1 MDLAAKLNEFAH
13 TPDRLSATVDLNSA
27 IDQVVTLS
35 QRFARLKRVRLEAI
49 PRERNSFI
57 VTDPLAFLILL
68 FQSIEIVM
76 NAAGENTVLRVESA
90 AESKTQIMISAD
102 QAKAERGNPPIPINL
117 SDSAP
122 WDEIHQLASELN
134 MSVNVGGPP
143 PWLSLTN
150 NADEPPQS

>member
-1 MDLAAKLNEFAH
+1 
-13 TPDRLSATVDLNSA
+13 
-27 IDQVVTLS
+27 
-35 QRFARLKRVRLEAI
+35 
-49 PRERNSFI
+49 
-57 VTDPLAFLILL
+57 LAFLILL